1 MERADTMSVIIIGLS
16 RLKYHSDQID
26 RKEGLYL
33 VVIVSH
39 RQLDGHEACVLRSR
53 ADLD

>member
-1 MERADTMSVIIIGLS
+1 MSVIIIGPS
-16 RLKYHSDQID
+16 RLKCVETYHSGQID
-26 RKEGLYL
+26 RKKVLYL

-39 RQLDGHEACVLRSR
+39 RQLDGHKACVLRSR